1 MCILRKLRGLSLSFL
16 SLFIVNI
23 SLLAFSPKCGQRGV
37 VSFPFDNMLMI
48 YAMKVTE
55 KINEKEEC
63 YYVEFKN
70 FLKLTFLSLFPTRVF
85 TLSTTLKK
93 KGEKVN
99 FFFSKAFSFIFYRVC
114 TI

>member
-1 MCILRKLRGLSLSFL
+1 MVNEELS
-16 SLFIVNI
+16 
-23 SLLAFSPKCGQRGV
+23 
-37 VSFPFDNMLMI
+37 VSPFDNMLMI

-99 FFFSKAFSFIFYRVC
+99 FFFFLKLLASFVTEFVPSEI
-114 TI
+114 